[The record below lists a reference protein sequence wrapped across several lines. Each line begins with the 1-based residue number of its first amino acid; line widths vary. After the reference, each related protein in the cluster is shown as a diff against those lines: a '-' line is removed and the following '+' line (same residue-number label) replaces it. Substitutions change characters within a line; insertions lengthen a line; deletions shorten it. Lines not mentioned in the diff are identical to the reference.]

1 MFIAVAQKP
10 LFLCLLIKFCHPYQA
25 YHTKTTSVFASS
37 MRVKLLPALDDN
49 YMYLLIDEKTN
60 DAAIVDPV
68 EPAKVNIFAYIF
80 EFFEEPSPCTL
91 CCFHHSTTLPDCSG
105 CKARGLQHCATTPLV
120 VDFMLAQ

>member
-1 MFIAVAQKP
+1 MLVYQ
-10 LFLCLLIKFCHPYQA
+10 FLSSLQA

-68 EPAKVNIFAYIF
+68 EPAKVNILTYSFNF
-80 EFFEEPSPCTL
+80 
-91 CCFHHSTTLPDCSG
+91 
-105 CKARGLQHCATTPLV
+105 
-120 VDFMLAQ
+120 